1 VREITG
7 KKVTI
12 LGLGRSGLATAR
24 YLVALG
30 CVVTASESNAT
41 IDPDKL
47 SELASLGVKVEFGGH
62 SDDAVK
68 SADLIVVSPGIKP
81 NSEVVLK
88 AKKFRKEV
96 ISDLELVSRI
106 SDIPMIVVTGTN
118 GKSTTTALISHML
131 TSAGKKAPAC
141 GNFGV
146 PIFSVL
152 ADKPDLLVVEAS
164 SYQLYYSPTLSP
176 LVGVWL
182 NLTPDHLDW
191 HGSMEKYISA
201 KQSMFKRQRADQ
213 YAVINHDDAIV
224 AGTKYSG
231 KVFPFSLKHIM
242 LDFKDIASIGEKGL
256 LSYRFNNH
264 EHELVAPS
272 ELKIIGKH
280 NIDNALA
287 AIAACAIVHLKPEQM
302 KEGLRTFNAL
312 EHRLEFVDTIDGISF
327 YNDSKATNPESSI
340 VALGSF
346 PLTRV
351 VLIAGGR
358 DKGTELAQFVYAIK
372 QYASNVVLIGEAAE
386 RFREALAAAG
396 FKNIHQAKSLEDAV
410 DIGAKLNAGPVVLS
424 PACASFDMFKDYEDR
439 GRVFKDIVRARLK
452 KLAASH

>member
-1 VREITG
+1 MREITG

-24 YLVALG
+24 YLVGLG
-30 CVVTASESNAT
+30 CVVTASESKAT
-41 IDPDKL
+41 IAADQL
-47 SELASLGVKVEFGGH
+47 AELRALGVKVELGGH
-62 SDDAVK
+62 SDDSLK
-68 SADLIVVSPGIKP
+68 SADFIVISPGIKP

-88 AKKFRKEV
+88 AGKFGKEV
-96 ISDLELVSRI
+96 ISDLELVSRL

-131 TSAGKKAPAC
+131 TSAGKIAPAC

-152 ADKPDLLVVEAS
+152 AGKPDLLVVEAS

-176 LVGVWL
+176 LVAVWL

-191 HGSMEKYISA
+191 HGSMESYTSA
-201 KQSMFKRQRADQ
+201 KQAMFKRQRADQ

-231 KVFPFSLKHIM
+231 RVFPFSLKHIM
-242 LDFKDIASIGEKGL
+242 LDFKDVASIGEKSL
-256 LSYRFNNH
+256 LSYRFNNQ
-264 EHELVAPS
+264 EHELVAPG

-287 AIAACAIVHLKPEQM
+287 AIAACAIVGLTPTQM
-302 KEGLRTFNAL
+302 KEGLRTFAAL
-312 EHRLEFVDTIDGISF
+312 EHRLEFVDTVDGVSF
-327 YNDSKATNPESSI
+327 YNDSKATNPESAI
-340 VALGSF
+340 VALGFF
-346 PLTRV
+346 PQAKI

-358 DKGTELAQFVYAIK
+358 DKGTDLAQFVDAIN

-386 RFREALAAAG
+386 RFRQALIAAG
-396 FKNIHQAKSLEDAV
+396 FKNIHLRKAWRMQLIS
-410 DIGAKLNAGPVVLS
+410 GQS
-424 PACASFDMFKDYEDR
+424 
-439 GRVFKDIVRARLK
+439 
-452 KLAASH
+452 